1 MTRVVQLTNGVV
13 RRVALVDEPYLRL
26 LVADADANA
35 DARAGVDADEHGGR
49 DVRGDRADRDDRL
62 DRGDRRDRWDREI
75 ESLYALAAE
84 AIRTSTPLSELAQ
97 RCATGEALDYD
108 SIYAGA
114 SPWRLLSPIDHP
126 DESSRCIVSGTG
138 LTHIGSARDRHNMH
152 DDAARNAG
160 ATAQKTP
167 TSAAAAV
174 MTSPETE
181 AAAAPV
187 TDSMRMFEAGLV
199 GGRPAPGLIGVAP
212 EWFYKGTGSM
222 LRAHGEALDV
232 PAYAEDGGEEAEL
245 AGVYV
250 IDPEGRPRR
259 IGLAAG
265 NEFSD
270 HRFERKNYLN
280 LAGSKLRACSLG
292 PELVLAPAFD
302 AAIPGEVWIERAG
315 TRVWWKRIASGEAE
329 MSHSLRNIE
338 HHHFKFEAHR
348 RPGDLHVHYF
358 GAHSLSFGEGVALRD
373 GDIMVVRFDGF
384 GRALRNVVRV
394 DSSLER
400 PVEIDSLG

>member
-1 MTRVVQLTNGVV
+1 
-13 RRVALVDEPYLRL
+13 
-26 LVADADANA
+26 
-35 DARAGVDADEHGGR
+35 
-49 DVRGDRADRDDRL
+49 
-62 DRGDRRDRWDREI
+62 
-75 ESLYALAAE
+75 
-84 AIRTSTPLSELAQ
+84 
-97 RCATGEALDYD
+97 
-108 SIYAGA
+108 
-114 SPWRLLSPIDHP
+114 
-126 DESSRCIVSGTG
+126 
-138 LTHIGSARDRHNMH
+138 
-152 DDAARNAG
+152 
-160 ATAQKTP
+160 
-167 TSAAAAV
+167 
-174 MTSPETE
+174 
-181 AAAAPV
+181 
-187 TDSMRMFEAGLV
+187 MRMFEAGLV
-199 GGRPAPGLIGVAP
+199 GGRPAPGMIGVAP
-212 EWFYKGTGSM
+212 EWFHKGTGSM

-232 PAYAEDGGEEAEL
+232 PPYAEDGGEEAEL

-315 TRVWWKRIASGEAE
+315 ARVWWKRIASGEAE

-348 RPGDLHVHYF
+348 RPGDVHVHFF
-358 GAHSLSFGEGVALRD
+358 GAHSLSFGEGMSLRD
-373 GDIMVVRFDGF
+373 GDVMVVRFDGF

-394 DSSLER
+394 DSSPER
-400 PVEIDSLG
+400 PVEVDSLG

>member
-1 MTRVVQLTNGVV
+1 MTTRIVQLTNGVV

-26 LVADADANA
+26 GDAD
-35 DARAGVDADEHGGR
+35 
-49 DVRGDRADRDDRL
+49 
-62 DRGDRRDRWDREI
+62 
-75 ESLYALAAE
+75 SLYALAAE
-84 AIRTSTPLSELAQ
+84 AIGTSTPLSDLVRQ
-97 RCATGEALDYD
+97 RATGEALDYD
-108 SIYAGA
+108 AIYAGA
-114 SPWRLLSPIDHP
+114 SPWRLLPPIDHP

-138 LTHIGSARDRHNMH
+138 LTHIGSARDRHKMH
-152 DDAARNAG
+152 DDAARNAVAAG
-160 ATAQKTP
+160 QTPGQSSTPAQ
-167 TSAAAAV
+167 AAAAV
-174 MTSPETE
+174 MTSPQTE
-181 AAAAPV
+181 AEAAPV

-199 GGRPAPGLIGVAP
+199 GGRPAPGMIGVAP
-212 EWFYKGTGSM
+212 EWFHKGTGSM
-222 LRAHGEALDV
+222 LRAHGEPLDV
-232 PAYAEDGGEEAEL
+232 PSYAEDGGEEAEL
-245 AGVYV
+245 AGVYI

-338 HHHFKFEAHR
+338 HHHFKFEDHR
-348 RPGDLHVHYF
+348 RPGDVHVHFF
-358 GAHSLSFGEGVALRD
+358 GAHSLSFGEGIALRD
-373 GDIMVVRFDGF
+373 GDVMVVHFDGF

-394 DSSLER
+394 DSTPER
-400 PVEIDSLG
+400 PVEVDSLG

>member
-1 MTRVVQLTNGVV
+1 MTTRIVQLTDGVM

-26 LVADADANA
+26 TDAD
-35 DARAGVDADEHGGR
+35 
-49 DVRGDRADRDDRL
+49 
-62 DRGDRRDRWDREI
+62 
-75 ESLYALAAE
+75 SLYTLAVE
-84 AIRTSTPLSELAQ
+84 AIETSAPLSEVVK
-97 RCATGEALDYD
+97 RRTTGSALDYD
-108 SIYAGA
+108 SIYGGT
-114 SPWRLLSPIDHP
+114 SPWRLLTPIDHP
-126 DESSRCIVSGTG
+126 GELSRCIVSGTG

-152 DDAARNAG
+152 DDASKSASTTGQNAP
-160 ATAQKTP
+160 K
-167 TSAAAAV
+167 SAAAV
-174 MTSPETE
+174 MTSPQTE
-181 AAAAPV
+181 AAPPV

-199 GGRPAPGLIGVAP
+199 GGRPEPGKVGVAP

-222 LRAHGEALDV
+222 LRAHGEPLDV
-232 PAYAEDGGEEAEL
+232 PSYAEDGGEEAEL
-245 AGVYV
+245 AGVYI
-250 IDPEGRPRR
+250 IDPDGRPLR

-315 TRVWWKRIASGEAE
+315 ARVWWKRIASGEAE

-348 RPGDLHVHYF
+348 RPGDIHVHYF
-358 GAHSLSFGEGVALRD
+358 GAHSLSFGEGMALRD
-373 GDIMVVRFDGF
+373 GDVMVVRFDGF
-384 GRALRNVVRV
+384 GRALRNAVRV
-394 DSSLER
+394 DPAPER
-400 PVEIDSLG
+400 PVEVDSLG

>member
-1 MTRVVQLTNGVV
+1 MTTRIVQLTNGEM

-26 LVADADANA
+26 S
-35 DARAGVDADEHGGR
+35 
-49 DVRGDRADRDDRL
+49 DV
-62 DRGDRRDRWDREI
+62 
-75 ESLYALAAE
+75 ESLYALAVE
-84 AIRTSTPLSELAQ
+84 AIETSTPISEIVK
-97 RCATGEALDYD
+97 RRTTGAALDYD
-108 SIYAGA
+108 SIYSGT
-114 SPWRLLSPIDHP
+114 SPWRLLPPIDHP
-126 DESSRCIVSGTG
+126 AEPSRCIVSGTG
-138 LTHIGSARDRHNMH
+138 LTHIGSARDRHKMH
-152 DDAARNAG
+152 DDSSQNAASGAPGGSAPAG
-160 ATAQKTP
+160 
-167 TSAAAAV
+167 AAV
-174 MTSPETE
+174 MTSPQTE
-181 AAAAPV
+181 AAVPV

-199 GGRPAPGLIGVAP
+199 GGRPAPGMIGVAP

-222 LRAHGEALDV
+222 LRAHGEPLDV
-232 PAYAEDGGEEAEL
+232 PPYAEDGGEEAEL

-250 IDPEGRPRR
+250 VDPEGRPRR
-259 IGLAAG
+259 VGLAAG

-292 PELVLAPAFD
+292 PELVLSPAFD

-348 RPGDLHVHYF
+348 RPGDVHVHFF
-358 GAHSLSFGEGVALRD
+358 GAHSLSFGEGIALRD
-373 GDIMVVRFDGF
+373 GDVMVVRFDGF

-394 DSSLER
+394 DASPER
-400 PVEIDSLG
+400 PVEVDSL

>member
-26 LVADADANA
+26 LAA
-35 DARAGVDADEHGGR
+35 
-49 DVRGDRADRDDRL
+49 
-62 DRGDRRDRWDREI
+62 
-75 ESLYALAAE
+75 ESLYALATE
-84 AIRTSTPLSELAQ
+84 AIASSAPLSDLVRQ
-97 RCATGEALDYD
+97 RATGDALDYD
-108 SIYAGA
+108 AIYAGS

-138 LTHIGSARDRHNMH
+138 LTHIGSARDRHKMH
-152 DDAARNAG
+152 DDSAQNTASTALAA
-160 ATAQKTP
+160 P
-167 TSAAAAV
+167 TRGAAAV
-174 MTSPETE
+174 LTSPQTE
-181 AAAAPV
+181 AAEPV
-187 TDSMRMFEAGLV
+187 TDSMRMFEAGVV
-199 GGRPAPGLIGVAP
+199 GGRPVEGAIGVAP

-222 LRAHGEALDV
+222 LRAHDEALDV
-232 PAYAEDGGEEAEL
+232 PSYAEDGGEEAEL

-250 IDPEGRPRR
+250 IDPEGCPRR

-270 HRFERKNYLN
+270 HRFERRNYLN

-348 RPGDLHVHYF
+348 RPGDVHVHYF
-358 GAHSLSFGEGVALRD
+358 GAHSLSFGEGVSLRD
-373 GDIMVVRFDGF
+373 GDVMVVRFDGF
-384 GRALRNVVRV
+384 GRALRNVVRI
-394 DSSLER
+394 DSSPER
-400 PVEIDSLG
+400 PVEVDSLG

>member
-1 MTRVVQLTNGVV
+1 MTTRIVQLTDGVV

-26 LVADADANA
+26 LVRDP
-35 DARAGVDADEHGGR
+35 AREADELF
-49 DVRGDRADRDDRL
+49 DSV
-62 DRGDRRDRWDREI
+62 
-75 ESLYALAAE
+75 YMLARE
-84 AIRTSTPLSELAQ
+84 AIATSTPLADLVRRRGLGA
-97 RCATGEALDYD
+97 AIDYD
-108 SIYAGA
+108 AVYRGA

-126 DESSRCIVSGTG
+126 DEPSRCIVSGTG
-138 LTHIGSARDRHNMH
+138 LTHIGSARDRHKMH
-152 DDAARNAG
+152 DDPSRSAVSSAPAA
-160 ATAQKTP
+160 P
-167 TSAAAAV
+167 SSAAAV
-174 MTSPETE
+174 MPSPRTE
-181 AAAAPV
+181 AAAPV

-199 GGRPAPGLIGVAP
+199 GGRPATGEIGVAP

-222 LRAHGEALDV
+222 LRAHGEPLDV

-245 AGVYV
+245 AGVYIV
-250 IDPEGRPRR
+250 DPDGRPRR

-292 PELVLAPAFD
+292 PELVLSPAFD

-348 RPGDLHVHYF
+348 RPGDVHVHFF
-358 GAHSLSFGEGVALRD
+358 GAHSLSFGEGIALRD
-373 GDIMVVRFDGF
+373 GDVMVVRFDGF

-394 DSSLER
+394 DSSPER
-400 PVEIDSLG
+400 PMEVDSL